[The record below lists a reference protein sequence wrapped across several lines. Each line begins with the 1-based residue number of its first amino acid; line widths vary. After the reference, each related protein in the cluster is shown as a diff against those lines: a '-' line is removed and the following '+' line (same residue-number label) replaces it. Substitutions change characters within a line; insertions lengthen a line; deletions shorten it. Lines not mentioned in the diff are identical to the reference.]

1 VRREERPG
9 SLSPRPQID
18 HIRKPQILAAAA
30 EVIGERGL
38 AATRIADVAERAGT
52 SPPAVLYW
60 FGSKDD
66 LLTDALTF
74 DEDRFYGA
82 VTERFEGLERPRDRL
97 RVLIEACA
105 AEYDC
110 RLWMELW
117 GRALQDHGAAVARQ
131 RLDDRWR
138 DQIAEVVRAGQ
149 HLGEFAGPEGDDVAA
164 IIASLLD
171 GLAVQAT
178 LGDPGIPPERMRDL
192 ALDTAELLLGCEL
205 PPVDH
210 DVLAVESGDG
220 A

>member
-1 VRREERPG
+1 M
-9 SLSPRPQID
+9 SPRPQID

-38 AATRIADVAERAGT
+38 ASTRIADVAERAGT

-66 LLTDALTF
+66 LLTNALTF

-82 VTERFEGLERPRDRL
+82 ITERLAGLERPRDRL
-97 RVLIEACA
+97 RALIEACA

-110 RLWMELW
+110 RLWIELW
-117 GRALQDHGAAVARQ
+117 GRALRDQGAALARR

-149 HLGEFAGPEGDDVAA
+149 ELGEFAGDDGDDVAA

-171 GLAVQAT
+171 GLALQAT

-192 ALDTAELLLGCEL
+192 AVGTAELLLGCEL
-205 PPVDH
+205 PALDREA
-210 DVLAVESGDG
+210 LAVAPAGG
-220 A
+220 AT

>member
-1 VRREERPG
+1 
-9 SLSPRPQID
+9 LSPRPQID
-18 HIRKPQILAAAA
+18 HIRKPQLLAAAA

-60 FGSKDD
+60 FGSKDE
-66 LLTDALTF
+66 LLTSALTF

-82 VTERFEGLERPRDRL
+82 VTERFAGLERPRDRL

-110 RLWMELW
+110 RLWMEVW
-117 GRALQDHGAAVARQ
+117 GRALLDRGTAVARQ

-138 DQIAEVVRAGQ
+138 DQIADVIRAGQ
-149 HLGEFAGPEGDDVAA
+149 HLGDFAGADPQDVAA

-178 LGDPGIPPERMRDL
+178 LGDPAIGPERMRDL
-192 ALDTAELLLGCEL
+192 AVGTAELLLDCEL
-205 PPVDH
+205 PPLDSEALV
-210 DVLAVESGDG
+210 VAAGGGST
-220 A
+220 

>member
-1 VRREERPG
+1 M
-9 SLSPRPQID
+9 SPRPQID

-38 AATRIADVAERAGT
+38 AATRIADVAQRAGT

-82 VTERFEGLERPRDRL
+82 VTERFEGLDGPRDRL

-117 GRALQDHGAAVARQ
+117 GRALQDEGAAVARQ

-138 DQIAEVVRAGQ
+138 HRIAEVIHAGQ
-149 HLGEFAGPEGDDVAA
+149 RLGEFDSSTGVEGQDVAA

-178 LGDPGIPPERMRDL
+178 LGDPGITPERMRDL
-192 ALDTAELLLGCEL
+192 ALGTAEALLGCEL
-205 PPVDH
+205 PPPDREA
-210 DVLAVESGDG
+210 LAVAPGG
-220 A
+220 GTT

>member
-1 VRREERPG
+1 
-9 SLSPRPQID
+9 LSPRPQID

-66 LLTDALTF
+66 LLTSALTF
-74 DEDRFYGA
+74 DEDRFYVA
-82 VTERFEGLERPRDRL
+82 VTERLTGLERPRERL
-97 RVLIEACA
+97 RVLIDAWA
-105 AEYDC
+105 GEYDC

-117 GRALQDHGAAVARQ
+117 GRAMQDRGTAVARQ

-138 DQIAEVVRAGQ
+138 DQIAGVIRDGRNAG
-149 HLGEFAGPEGDDVAA
+149 EIDAADADDAA
-164 IIASLLD
+164 AVLASLLD

-178 LGDPGIPPERMRDL
+178 LGDSAIPPERMRQL
-192 ALDTAELLLGCEL
+192 AVGAAELLLGCEL
-205 PPVDH
+205 QLADREA
-210 DVLAVESGDG
+210 LAVAPGG
-220 A
+220 GTK